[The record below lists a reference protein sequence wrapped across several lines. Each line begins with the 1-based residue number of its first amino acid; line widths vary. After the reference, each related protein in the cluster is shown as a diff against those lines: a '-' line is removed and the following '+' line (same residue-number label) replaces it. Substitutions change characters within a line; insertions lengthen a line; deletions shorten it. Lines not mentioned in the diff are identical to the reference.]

1 MEINVI
7 EAMQRNLDLIWI
19 IVAAALVL
27 LMQAGFTALESGV
40 TRSKNSIN
48 VAMKNLVDLIF
59 SVLVFWLI
67 GYGLMFGSSE
77 GGFLGSSMFMLDGID
92 DPLDMAIFVFQITFA
107 GTAVTIISGA
117 VAERMRFAAYAI
129 IAIITIGFIY
139 PVSGHWIWNA
149 DGWLAQKSFVDFA
162 GSTVVHSLGGWV
174 GLAGALMLGART
186 GRFDENGNPRKIHG
200 QNLVMAVIGVMIL
213 WFGWIGFN
221 GGSTLSV
228 TGGIAKI
235 VANTLLAA
243 AAGGLSCF
251 IVSLFFH
258 KGSVSIEKMLN
269 GIVGGLVS
277 ITAGCAVVEPLG
289 ALLIGLLGGVIV
301 FFSEEI
307 VLYIFKI
314 DDPVNVISAH
324 GVAGAWGTLS
334 LAMFA
339 PVMNLPLDNR
349 WDQFIVQLQ
358 GVLAVFVWGFVL
370 GVILFG
376 LMRMFSFL
384 RVSQEAE
391 KVGLNV
397 HEHDASSGLLD
408 TMQAMDRVIN
418 AYGSTSNDPDS
429 GNLTQRI
436 DADFGS
442 EGYEISVL
450 FNRLMDY
457 FHDIV
462 FDLKK
467 GVRDVIQASELL
479 QKSSQEMQR
488 DAESQYAYTENFVN
502 AIQNISNSSDDVC
515 KSTEDVAQRVLK
527 ANERTKTGQ
536 TNLQKAID
544 SIQTLTV
551 NVESSFV
558 EMTSLQVRMKNIED
572 IVETIRS
579 ISDKTN
585 LLALNAA
592 IESARAGES
601 GRGFAVVADEVRNLS
616 KNTFA
621 ATETINEL
629 ITDFQR
635 STDHSKNMIEKSNDE
650 ANNTVKMAQETYQS
664 LENIAQS
671 VEHLLSRSQLI
682 LDATSQQ
689 NSEVGD
695 INKSIDGFINST
707 DRSKTRADQVSET
720 SKNLQELATDLE
732 ALVQGL
738 QVDVRKQTRVH

>member
-1 MEINVI
+1 MGVNAI
-7 EAMQRNLDLIWI
+7 EVMQIKLDLIWI
-19 IVAAALVL
+19 IIAAALVL

-48 VAMKNLVDLIF
+48 VAMKNLVDLIL

-67 GYGLMFGSSE
+67 GYGLMFGSSA
-77 GGFLGSSMFMLDGID
+77 GGFMGTSMFLLDGIE
-92 DPLDMAIFVFQITFA
+92 DPLDIAIFVFQITFA

-129 IAIITIGFIY
+129 IAIITIAFIY
-139 PVSGHWIWNA
+139 PISGHWIWNA
-149 DGWLAQKSFVDFA
+149 DGWLAQKGFVDFA

-174 GLAGALMLGART
+174 GLAGALILGART

-221 GGSTLSV
+221 GGSALSADV
-228 TGGIAKI
+228 SIAKI

-277 ITAGCAVVEPLG
+277 ITAGCAVVEPTG
-289 ALLIGLLGGVIV
+289 ALIIGLLGGIIV

-307 VLYIFKI
+307 VLYVFKI

-324 GVAGAWGTLS
+324 GVAGAWGTLA
-334 LAMFA
+334 LALFA
-339 PVMNLPLDNR
+339 PAINLPLENR
-349 WDQFIVQLQ
+349 WDQFLIQLQ
-358 GVLAVFVWGFVL
+358 GVVAVFAWGFIL

-376 LMRMFSFL
+376 LMKVFSFL

-397 HEHDASSGLLD
+397 HEHDASSGLIE
-408 TMQAMDRVIN
+408 TMQAMDRVVN
-418 AYGSTSNDPDS
+418 VYDTTSTDTDK

-436 DADFGS
+436 EADFGS

-467 GVRDVIQASELL
+467 GVNDVIHASELL
-479 QKSSQEMQR
+479 QKSSQEMQA
-488 DAESQYAYTENFVN
+488 DADYQYTHTGFFVN
-502 AIQNISNSSDDVC
+502 SIKAISNSSNDVVN
-515 KSTEDVAQRVLK
+515 STEEVSQSVFQ
-527 ANERTKTGQ
+527 ANERTEIAQ
-536 TNLQKAID
+536 ENL
-544 SIQTLTV
+544 
-551 NVESSFV
+551 
-558 EMTSLQVRMKNIED
+558 
-572 IVETIRS
+572 
-579 ISDKTN
+579 
-585 LLALNAA
+585 
-592 IESARAGES
+592 AG
-601 GRGFAVVADEVRNLS
+601 GHVTDEVRHLS
-616 KNTFA
+616 NTA
-621 ATETINEL
+621 YESTETMSDL
-629 ITDFQR
+629 IIDLQKPTEN
-635 STDHSKNMIEKSNDE
+635 SK
-650 ANNTVKMAQETYQS
+650 ANNTV
-664 LENIAQS
+664 N
-671 VEHLLSRSQLI
+671 
-682 LDATSQQ
+682 
-689 NSEVGD
+689 
-695 INKSIDGFINST
+695 
-707 DRSKTRADQVSET
+707 VSPI
-720 SKNLQELATDLE
+720 
-732 ALVQGL
+732 
-738 QVDVRKQTRVH
+738 